1 MLMRSDSADG
11 RRTDAP
17 HWAEQL
23 VRFLDDGIVVP
34 GTGYRIGVDGLLGML
49 VPVLGDA
56 TTAAG
61 SLSLFWLA
69 VQRGVPRV
77 VLARMALNVG
87 IDALIGSVPIV
98 GDLFDFAWKANRKNL
113 ALIERSTSHP
123 QHKVRVS
130 DYVLLAAFVLFVTI
144 AVALPFVVTGYLIA
158 KVWG

>member
-1 MLMRSDSADG
+1 MMRSDFADE

-17 HWAEQL
+17 HWAERL

-69 VQRGVPRV
+69 VQRGVPRS

-87 IDALIGSVPIV
+87 LDALIGSVPVV
-98 GDLFDFAWKANRKNL
+98 GDLFDFVWKANRRNL
-113 ALIERSTSHP
+113 SLIERATRQP
-123 QHKVRVS
+123 QYKPKVF
-130 DYVLLAAFVLFVTI
+130 DYVLLAGFVLFVTI

-158 KVWG
+158 KVLD